1 MTDETRTR
9 DLLSSHN
16 PPTPVAQ
23 GCELLQKPLI
33 DADFLAL
40 GCPVFPR
47 AALSEVSEGADS
59 RPGPLSSSRF
69 SFFAICKVFLSVA
82 VSGFEPEPETP

>member
-1 MTDETRTR
+1 VTDETRTR
-9 DLLSSHN
+9 DPLSSHN

-47 AALSEVSEGADS
+47 AARGVRRRRFATGALIIFPFFLF
-59 RPGPLSSSRF
+59 RYLQGVLKCGGLRIRTGNTITF
-69 SFFAICKVFLSVA
+69 S
-82 VSGFEPEPETP
+82 